1 MGTLQCCKNRE
12 GLDDPNETEDIKD
25 NDKDNV
31 QFGNDIGTNNLS
43 AIANKPW
50 INFYDS
56 IKGKFYLEIQIN
68 TLSIQDNNYEKYGCV
83 FHPNV
88 EFIIESNIQKIFSI
102 NSDKVNISPKNSGT
116 GQKTFFHFNQIVKF
130 ECTKYQFYNFLIIQ
144 VNNTIWT
151 ADDNNQSINK
161 KEGKSPVIIGQT
173 KIPINLIISSM
184 SSDNPTN
191 EDSNTMN
198 NCLFRGEMQLF
209 QNGYKQIGN
218 ISLIIK
224 LTSNP
229 NELSKNE
236 NTLLSKNDLVTSNG
250 ELFKPY
256 QNINLHYYM
265 LNEAVMN
272 RVFNNPFN
280 EQIEAAKDFIIETSK
295 KEVFDSNFV
304 IKTFYEFISKN
315 SSLLGYELFIHLFN
329 MSQKIGNIQQID
341 MALYEMKEDLLLKL
355 PEKMDYNIYFMKM
368 YLMFFHNYID
378 GIKSLDNATD
388 TQIQEKSLTRLLN
401 ETTVKLK
408 QIVEKGNLDAESM
421 FQYQE
426 IILWIFNILIDLL
439 TFPKNYQK
447 FLYESRVKETYKIF
461 ETSKD
466 IINYISY
473 YYYFVKEYIRNSEI
487 VLAFVRIMRK
497 IIQIT
502 CTNENIKDY
511 QKETHF
517 DVYEF
522 KKFLIYDSNGIFI
535 SLINK
540 ISENYSHYPNMIS
553 NILQIF
559 VTITKKVTNEDL
571 HYFIEKLNLP
581 KFAHCIYFYVG
592 KLYYI
597 FREINQLYLEFL
609 DNESEMAKAKD
620 YEDIFTKVENEKK
633 TEELT
638 GINIK
643 YENEMILITNELIYI
658 LEMNVK
664 NGKNLNIF
672 SQIGENLYLIY
683 LISSI
688 SIKITLYPKILNLLL
703 SKDTK
708 DNLNFFYTQFKIII
722 TLSLCGAGQISGGD
736 LLTTIMSINSQIFT
750 PNQTK
755 GLIKDICENILTMIY
770 QALNEESTAQGV
782 YDILDGN
789 NEDKYELSKH
799 FELPNDNI
807 GEKKEDNILSDLIYY
822 LYSKDVKVT
831 ELKKIKTFYDTMI
844 NDQVNSVSD
853 D

>member
-12 GLDDPNETEDIKD
+12 ELEDPNETENDSD
-25 NDKDNV
+25 NDKENA
-31 QFGNDIGTNNLS
+31 QLCNDIEINNLS
-43 AIANKPW
+43 TLIIKRPW
-50 INFYDS
+50 INFYDNL
-56 IKGKFYLEIQIN
+56 KGKFYLEIQIN
-68 TLSIQDNNYEKYGCV
+68 TLSIQDKNYEKYGCL

-88 EFIIESNIQKIFSI
+88 EFIIESNRQKITS
-102 NSDKVNISPKNSGT
+102 NSDKVNSGSE
-116 GQKTFFHFNQIVKF
+116 QKTFFQFNQIVKF
-130 ECTKYQFYNFLIIQ
+130 ECTKYQFYNILIIQ
-144 VNNTIWT
+144 VNNSIWT
-151 ADDNNQSINK
+151 NDENDSKSNK
-161 KEGKSPVIIGQT
+161 KEEKSPVIIGQAQ
-173 KIPINLIISSM
+173 IPINLIISSI
-184 SSDNPTN
+184 SN
-191 EDSNTMN
+191 ENSINENSKAIN

-224 LTSNP
+224 LTVYP

-236 NTLLSKNDLVTSNG
+236 KALLNKNDMVTLNG
-250 ELFKPY
+250 EMFKPY
-256 QNINLHYYM
+256 LNIDLHYYM
-265 LNEAVMN
+265 LNETVMKK
-272 RVFNNPFN
+272 VFNNPFN
-280 EQIEAAKDFIIETSK
+280 EQIEIAKDFIIEASK

-304 IKTFYEFISKN
+304 VKTFYEFISKN

-329 MSQKIGNIQQID
+329 MSQKIENIQQID
-341 MALYEMKEDLLLKL
+341 MTLYEMKEDLLLKL
-355 PEKMDYNIYFMKM
+355 PEKMDYNVYFMKI
-368 YLMFFHNYID
+368 YLMFFHNYIE

-388 TQIQEKSLTRLLN
+388 TQIQEKSLMILLN

-408 QIVEKGNLDAESM
+408 QIVEKGNLDAESN

-473 YYYFVKEYIRNSEI
+473 YYYFVKEYIHNSEI
-487 VLAFVRIMRK
+487 VLSFVRIMRK

-535 SLINK
+535 SLISK
-540 ISENYSHYPNMIS
+540 ISENYSHYPNVIS
-553 NILQIF
+553 NVLQIF
-559 VTITKKVTNEDL
+559 VTITKKVLNEDL
-571 HYFIEKLNLP
+571 HYFLDKLNLA
-581 KFAHCIYFYVG
+581 KFGKCVYFYIG

-597 FREINQLYLEFL
+597 FREINQLFLEFL
-609 DNESEMAKAKD
+609 DNESEMAKGKD
-620 YEDIFTKVENEKK
+620 YEDIFSKVENEKK

-643 YENEMILITNELIYI
+643 YENEMILITNELIYF

-664 NGKNLNIF
+664 NGKDLNIF
-672 SQIGENLYLIY
+672 SQIGDNLNLIY

-688 SIKITLYPKILNLLL
+688 SLKITLYPKILNLLL

-722 TLSLCGAGQISGGD
+722 SISLDGGGKTPGSD

-755 GLIKDICENILTMIY
+755 DLIKNICENILTMIY
-770 QALNEESTAQGV
+770 QALNDENTAQGV

-799 FELPNDNI
+799 FGLPNDNTV
-807 GEKKEDNILSDLIYY
+807 EKKDDNVLSDLINY
-822 LYSKDVKVT
+822 LYSKDVKVA
-831 ELKKIKTFYDTMI
+831 EIKKIKLFYDTMI
-844 NDQVNSVSD
+844 NDQINSVSD